1 MFLRINPMEYINTEE
16 IVSIKVVD
24 QMNCIIT
31 TEGGFYNA
39 EYPVETL
46 LSILKGQE
54 PQENKELNVLEQ
66 MNQKIGEL
74 PIFAG

>member
-1 MFLRINPMEYINTEE
+1 MFLRINPTEYINTEE

-24 QMNCIIT
+24 QMNCILT
-31 TEGGFYNA
+31 TEGGMYSA

-46 LSILKGQE
+46 LAILRGQE
-54 PQENKELNVLEQ
+54 PQENKELNVLEE